1 MNDFEKWWY
10 EIGSG
15 IGAIFN
21 QDHEEHGMRISK
33 LAWETA
39 RYQPRKERD
48 EARRMYCVMAALVM
62 YKSDNKSTAEHIA
75 DSKNWDC
82 FKTETQEETQ

>member
-15 IGAIFN
+15 IGALHN
-21 QDHEEHGMRISK
+21 HDHEEHGMRISK
-33 LAWETA
+33 LAWEKA
-39 RYQPRKERD
+39 SYQLRKERD
-48 EARRMYCVMAALVM
+48 LVRRMYCHMAAQVM

-82 FKTETQEETQ
+82 YKTETQEETK